1 MNYVHILPSV
11 VFSIFA
17 ISSKVSH
24 QKSNAITQNTLLKDK
39 TIGSGYVSIVKYYY
53 TLHVLARVDRKH
65 SQDSVSGCAQQN
77 PGGQTYFGIKFSI
90 GFAIFLGGAAILPRG
105 GVRVRIR
112 VGIYI
117 YTCRVQLPVMRVF
130 LHVGIQSYTF
140 LKSAEHKF

>member
-90 GFAIFLGGAAILPRG
+90 GFAIFLGGGSNPAKG
-105 GVRVRIR
+105 G
-112 VGIYI
+112 GGLGLGLGLGYIYI
-117 YTCRVQLPVMRVF
+117 HAVF
-130 LHVGIQSYTF
+130 SCL
-140 LKSAEHKF
+140 